1 MTKAELYQKACMLP
15 LLPGVYIIRD
25 KSDTIIYIGKAKSLR
40 IRVSQ
45 YFREGVPHDNK
56 VSQMIAHAY
65 AFDVIVC
72 QSEFEALVLEA
83 SQIKAHTPKYNILLK
98 DDKGYS
104 YIKVT
109 KEPWPRL
116 SFTLQK
122 EDDGAEYLGPYTSSF
137 AARQMAETAMDAFL
151 LPRCNKRFP
160 QDCGKGRPC
169 LNAHIGKCMA
179 VCSGRISCENYNQAV
194 KSAVHLIRYG
204 KKDILK
210 TLNERM
216 QEASDRLEFETA
228 ALLRDQ
234 INAITK
240 VTAGQKVVVD
250 PDVEMDV
257 VALAGTPSSV
267 CAAVL
272 RFREGRLTDK
282 REFLF
287 HDTAD
292 IAAVREEFL
301 PRYYLDDEQI
311 PKVIAVDELPP
322 DSDALQ
328 QALNE
333 KRGSE
338 VQLYVPQRGDKAHLV
353 EMAHTN
359 AVERL
364 ARESGRYA
372 REEKLLD
379 EMAQVLGLPKPP
391 RTIESYDISNW
402 GDGTS
407 VCGMVTF
414 RDGKPYKAGYR
425 KFKMQTVAGTDDYAS
440 LAETVSRR
448 AAEYE
453 KYALLA
459 EHGQESDNYFGQKPD
474 LLLMDGGR
482 GQVSAA
488 KAALAGTRLADVPLY
503 GMVKDDHH
511 RTRAIVDSDG
521 REIAINM
528 NRGTFTFITAIQDET
543 HRFAN
548 AYRKQQMKQ
557 KSYSSTLTE
566 VPGVGP
572 KTAKALLAQFKS
584 VGAVKE
590 ATPDQLENTPG
601 VGKQLA
607 QVLGLSKPPRAIESY
622 DISNWGDG
630 SSVCGMV
637 TFKDGKPFKA
647 GYRKFKM
654 KTVAGTDDYASL
666 AETVSRRA
674 AEYEKYAAQV
684 ENGQSGG
691 NWFGQKPDLLLM
703 DGGRGQVSAA
713 KEALAGTALADVP
726 LYGMVKDDH
735 HRTRAIVDSDGREIA
750 INMNRGTFTFITA
763 IQDETHRFANAY
775 RKQQMKQKSYSSTL
789 TEVPGV
795 GPKTAKAL
803 LAQFKS
809 VGAVKEATPDQ
820 LENTPGVGRQLAQ
833 TIYDYFHQA

>member
-25 KSDTIIYIGKAKSLR
+25 KSDTIIYIGKAKRLR

-109 KEPWPRL
+109 KDEWPRL

-122 EDDGAEYLGPYTSSF
+122 EDDGAEYIGPYTSSF

-151 LPRCNKRFP
+151 LPRCNRRFP
-160 QDCGKGRPC
+160 QEIGRGRPC

-179 VCSGRISCENYNQAV
+179 VCSGKISCENYNEAV

-210 TLNERM
+210 LLSERM

-228 ALLRDQ
+228 ALIRDQ
-234 INAITK
+234 IAAITK
-240 VTAGQKVVVD
+240 VTEGQKVVVD

-257 VALAGTPSSV
+257 VALAGTPGSV

-292 IAAVREEFL
+292 IPAVREEFL

-322 DSDALQ
+322 DADALQ
-328 QALNE
+328 QALSE

-379 EMAQVLGLPKPP
+379 ELAQVLGLPKPP

-425 KFKMQTVAGTDDYAS
+425 KFRMKTVAGTDDYAS

-453 KYALLA
+453 KYSGMAA
-459 EHGQESDNYFGQKPD
+459 NGEPSSNYFGQKPD

-488 KAALAGTRLADVPLY
+488 KAALAGT
-503 GMVKDDHH
+503 
-511 RTRAIVDSDG
+511 
-521 REIAINM
+521 
-528 NRGTFTFITAIQDET
+528 
-543 HRFAN
+543 
-548 AYRKQQMKQ
+548 
-557 KSYSSTLTE
+557 
-566 VPGVGP
+566 
-572 KTAKALLAQFKS
+572 
-584 VGAVKE
+584 
-590 ATPDQLENTPG
+590 
-601 VGKQLA
+601 
-607 QVLGLSKPPRAIESY
+607 
-622 DISNWGDG
+622 
-630 SSVCGMV
+630 
-637 TFKDGKPFKA
+637 
-647 GYRKFKM
+647 
-654 KTVAGTDDYASL
+654 
-666 AETVSRRA
+666 
-674 AEYEKYAAQV
+674 
-684 ENGQSGG
+684 
-691 NWFGQKPDLLLM
+691 
-703 DGGRGQVSAA
+703 
-713 KEALAGTALADVP
+713 ALADVP

-735 HRTRAIVDSDGREIA
+735 HRTRAIVDS
-750 INMNRGTFTFITA
+750 
-763 IQDETHRFANAY
+763 
-775 RKQQMKQKSYSSTL
+775 
-789 TEVPGV
+789 
-795 GPKTAKAL
+795 
-803 LAQFKS
+803 
-809 VGAVKEATPDQ
+809 
-820 LENTPGVGRQLAQ
+820 
-833 TIYDYFHQA
+833 

>member
-1 MTKAELYQKACMLP
+1 MTKAQLYQKACMLP

-25 KSDTIIYIGKAKSLR
+25 KSDTIIYIGKAKRLR

-65 AFDVIVC
+65 SFDVIVC

-104 YIKVT
+104 YIKIT
-109 KEPWPRL
+109 KEEWPRL
-116 SFTLQK
+116 SFALQK
-122 EDDGAEYLGPYTSSF
+122 EEDGAEYIGPYTSSF

-151 LPRCNKRFP
+151 LPRCAKRFP
-160 QDCGKGRPC
+160 QDLGRGRPC

-179 VCSGRISCENYNQAV
+179 VCSGRISRENYLQAV
-194 KSAVHLIRYG
+194 KGAAHLIRYG
-204 KKDILK
+204 KKEILK
-210 TLNERM
+210 SLQDRM
-216 QEASDRLEFETA
+216 EEASDRLEFETA

-234 INAITK
+234 IAAITK
-240 VTAGQKVVVD
+240 LTAGQKVVVD
-250 PDVEMDV
+250 PEVEMDV

-282 REFLF
+282 REFVF
-287 HDTAD
+287 HDTSD
-292 IAAVREEFL
+292 IDAVREELL

-311 PKVIAVDELPP
+311 PKVIAVDQLPP
-322 DSDALQ
+322 DADALR
-328 QALNE
+328 QALAE

-338 VQLYVPQRGDKAHLV
+338 VQLYVPQRGDKAHLI

-379 EMAQVLGLPKPP
+379 ELAQVLGLSAPP
-391 RTIESYDISNW
+391 RSIESYDISNW

-425 KFKMQTVAGTDDYAS
+425 RFKIQSVAATDDYAS

-453 KYALLA
+453 KYAKLA
-459 EHGQESDNYFGQKPD
+459 EAGQPSDNAFGCKPD

-488 KAALAGTRLADVPLY
+488 KQALAGTALADVPLY

-511 RTRAIVDSDG
+511 RTRAIVDSEG

-548 AYRKQQMKQ
+548 AYRKQQMHK
-557 KSYSSTLTE
+557 KSYAITLTE

-572 KTAKALLAQFKS
+572 KTAKALMAHFKS
-584 VGAVKE
+584 VAAVR
-590 ATPDQLENTPG
+590 AADPA
-601 VGKQLA
+601 QLA
-607 QVLGLSKPPRAIESY
+607 A
-622 DISNWGDG
+622 
-630 SSVCGMV
+630 
-637 TFKDGKPFKA
+637 
-647 GYRKFKM
+647 
-654 KTVAGTDDYASL
+654 
-666 AETVSRRA
+666 
-674 AEYEKYAAQV
+674 
-684 ENGQSGG
+684 
-691 NWFGQKPDLLLM
+691 
-703 DGGRGQVSAA
+703 
-713 KEALAGTALADVP
+713 
-726 LYGMVKDDH
+726 
-735 HRTRAIVDSDGREIA
+735 
-750 INMNRGTFTFITA
+750 
-763 IQDETHRFANAY
+763 
-775 RKQQMKQKSYSSTL
+775 
-789 TEVPGV
+789 VPGV
-795 GPKTAKAL
+795 GAKT
-803 LAQFKS
+803 
-809 VGAVKEATPDQ
+809 
-820 LENTPGVGRQLAQ
+820 AQ
-833 TIYDYFHQA
+833 TIYDYFHPGQ

>member
-1 MTKAELYQKACMLP
+1 MTKAELYKKACMLP

-25 KSDTIIYIGKAKSLR
+25 KSGTIIYIGKAKRLR

-109 KEPWPRL
+109 KDEWPRL

-122 EDDGAEYLGPYTSSF
+122 EDDGAEYIGPYTSSF

-151 LPRCNKRFP
+151 LPRCSRRFP
-160 QDCGKGRPC
+160 QEIGRGRPC

-179 VCSGRISCENYNQAV
+179 VCSGKISRENYEQAV

-216 QEASDRLEFETA
+216 LEASDRLEFETA
-228 ALLRDQ
+228 ALIRDQ
-234 INAITK
+234 IAAITK

-257 VALAGTPSSV
+257 VALAGTPGSV

-322 DSDALQ
+322 DVDALQ

-379 EMAQVLGLPKPP
+379 ELAQVLGLPKPP

-425 KFKMQTVAGTDDYAS
+425 KFKMKTV
-440 LAETVSRR
+440 AETVSRR

-453 KYALLA
+453 KYSEMAA
-459 EHGQESDNYFGQKPD
+459 NGEPSSNYFGQKPD

-488 KAALAGTRLADVPLY
+488 KAALAGTALADVPLY

-511 RTRAIVDSDG
+511 RTRAIVDSEG

-528 NRGTFTFITAIQDET
+528 NRGTFTFVTAIQDET

-572 KTAKALLAQFKS
+572 KTAKALMAQFKS

-590 ATPDQLENTPG
+590 ATPDQLENT
-601 VGKQLA
+601 
-607 QVLGLSKPPRAIESY
+607 
-622 DISNWGDG
+622 
-630 SSVCGMV
+630 
-637 TFKDGKPFKA
+637 
-647 GYRKFKM
+647 
-654 KTVAGTDDYASL
+654 
-666 AETVSRRA
+666 
-674 AEYEKYAAQV
+674 
-684 ENGQSGG
+684 
-691 NWFGQKPDLLLM
+691 
-703 DGGRGQVSAA
+703 
-713 KEALAGTALADVP
+713 
-726 LYGMVKDDH
+726 H
-735 HRTRAIVDSDGREIA
+735 
-750 INMNRGTFTFITA
+750 
-763 IQDETHRFANAY
+763 
-775 RKQQMKQKSYSSTL
+775 
-789 TEVPGV
+789 
-795 GPKTAKAL
+795 
-803 LAQFKS
+803 
-809 VGAVKEATPDQ
+809 
-820 LENTPGVGRQLAQ
+820 GVGRQMAQ
-833 TIYDYFHQA
+833 TIYEYFHPQG

>member
-25 KSDTIIYIGKAKSLR
+25 KTDTIIYIGKAKRLR

-359 AVERL
+359 AVER
-364 ARESGRYA
+364 SGAGERPLCPRGKAAGRAGTGAGSFEAAPHHRKLRYLQLG
-372 REEKLLD
+372 RRFQRLRHG
-379 EMAQVLGLPKPP
+379 GLPG
-391 RTIESYDISNW
+391 RQALQ
-402 GDGTS
+402 DGLPE
-407 VCGMVTF
+407 VQDADGAGHRRLRF
-414 RDGKPYKAGYR
+414 AGRDG
-425 KFKMQTVAGTDDYAS
+425 
-440 LAETVSRR
+440 LA
-448 AAEYE
+448 
-453 KYALLA
+453 
-459 EHGQESDNYFGQKPD
+459 P
-474 LLLMDGGR
+474 GG
-482 GQVSAA
+482 G
-488 KAALAGTRLADVPLY
+488 L
-503 GMVKDDHH
+503 
-511 RTRAIVDSDG
+511 RT
-521 REIAINM
+521 
-528 NRGTFTFITAIQDET
+528 
-543 HRFAN
+543 
-548 AYRKQQMKQ
+548 
-557 KSYSSTLTE
+557 
-566 VPGVGP
+566 
-572 KTAKALLAQFKS
+572 
-584 VGAVKE
+584 
-590 ATPDQLENTPG
+590 
-601 VGKQLA
+601 
-607 QVLGLSKPPRAIESY
+607 
-622 DISNWGDG
+622 G
-630 SSVCGMV
+630 S
-637 TFKDGKPFKA
+637 
-647 GYRKFKM
+647 
-654 KTVAGTDDYASL
+654 
-666 AETVSRRA
+666 
-674 AEYEKYAAQV
+674 
-684 ENGQSGG
+684 
-691 NWFGQKPDLLLM
+691 
-703 DGGRGQVSAA
+703 
-713 KEALAGTALADVP
+713 
-726 LYGMVKDDH
+726 
-735 HRTRAIVDSDGREIA
+735 
-750 INMNRGTFTFITA
+750 
-763 IQDETHRFANAY
+763 
-775 RKQQMKQKSYSSTL
+775 
-789 TEVPGV
+789 
-795 GPKTAKAL
+795 
-803 LAQFKS
+803 
-809 VGAVKEATPDQ
+809 
-820 LENTPGVGRQLAQ
+820 
-833 TIYDYFHQA
+833 